1 MFAGVIAMMSTH
13 SSAIPLIR
21 FAFAKSAL
29 NTAQSGLATA
39 SSTHHKKTRNPIMK
53 PAYQPKLLALVI
65 AAALG
70 VTACTPAS
78 NPSSNANQAA
88 AKPATADEAKAFVA
102 KASEEMAAL
111 LIEAQRADWIAN
123 TYITEDTEAL
133 SAEANEKMTET
144 VVRMA
149 NEAARFNG
157 IEVDAD
163 TRRQLDKLKLALTLA
178 APKDKAKTAELADI
192 VAKLNAMYGKGKYTK
207 ADGTVMS
214 LGEMSAVMAS
224 SRNYDE
230 QLEMW
235 KGWHDTAA
243 PMKPLYLRQV
253 ELANEGAKELG
264 YADTGV
270 LWRSKYDM
278 EANAFAAELDKQWN
292 QVKPLYQ
299 ALHCHVRAKL
309 SEKYGADKV
318 PLDKPI
324 PAHLLG
330 NMWAQT
336 WGNIYDLVAP
346 ENSDPGYD
354 VTKLLAEKGYDELK
368 MVKGAEGFFTSLG
381 FAPLPETFWTRS
393 QFIKPRDRDVVCHAS
408 AWDLDSKDDLRIK
421 MCIERTGEEFA
432 VIHHELG
439 HNFYQR
445 AYKNQPVFYQDSAND
460 GFHEAIGDTI
470 ALSVTPK
477 YLKQIGLLEQ
487 VPDES
492 KDIGLLM
499 KMALDKVAFL
509 PFGLMVDQWRWQVF
523 SGQVKP
529 EQYNEAWW
537 QLREKYQGVRAPVAR
552 SEAVFDAAAKF
563 HVPANTPYTRYFLA
577 HILQFQFHKALCG
590 IAKDDGPIH
599 RCSIYGSKE
608 AGTALNS
615 MLEMGASKPWQD
627 ALQSLTGKPEMDSSA
642 ILDYFAPLKAY
653 LDEQN
658 KDRNCGW

>member
-1 MFAGVIAMMSTH
+1 
-13 SSAIPLIR
+13 
-21 FAFAKSAL
+21 
-29 NTAQSGLATA
+29 
-39 SSTHHKKTRNPIMK
+39 MK

-78 NPSSNANQAA
+78 NSSSNASQAA

-123 TYITEDTEAL
+123 TYITDDTEAL
-133 SAEANEKMTET
+133 TAEANQKMTET

-243 PMKPLYLRQV
+243 PMRPLYMRQV

-264 YADTGV
+264 YADTGA

-278 EANAFAAELDKQWN
+278 DADAFAAELDKQWN

-309 SEKYGADKV
+309 AEKYGTDKV

-393 QFIKPRDRDVVCHAS
+393 QFVKPRDRDVVCHAS

-537 QLREKYQGVRAPVAR
+537 QLREKYQGVRAPIAR
-552 SEAVFDAAAKF
+552 SEADFDAAAKF
-563 HVPANTPYTRYFLA
+563 HVPGNTPYTRYFLA
-577 HILQFQFHKALCG
+577 DILQFQFHRALCG

-608 AGTALNS
+608 AGAALNT
-615 MLEMGASKPWQD
+615 MLEMGASKPWQE

-642 ILDYFAPLKAY
+642 MLDYFAPLKAY

-658 KDRNCGW
+658 KGRNCGW